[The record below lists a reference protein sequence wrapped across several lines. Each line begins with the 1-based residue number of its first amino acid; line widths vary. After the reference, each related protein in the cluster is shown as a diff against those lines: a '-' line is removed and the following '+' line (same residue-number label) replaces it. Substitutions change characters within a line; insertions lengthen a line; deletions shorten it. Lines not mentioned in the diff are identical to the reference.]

1 MSKRRVSSR
10 SSKRPAR
17 SASVP
22 SKGARRSA
30 ASPAITVKSHRR
42 IKIISMGDQR
52 TGKSCLIKRFCE
64 NKFVSRYIPTIGVD
78 FGVKPIRVNG
88 AAVRV
93 NFWDL
98 SGHNEFFEV
107 RNEFYKDS
115 QGAILVFDVGS
126 RRSFE
131 NLDKWLQEAQRFG
144 ATNLVG
150 VVVGN
155 KVDDRDSREVRNAEG
170 ISWAASN
177 GFRFFDTS
185 AQSGRHVKESFMALF
200 EDVLNNTGSNR

>member
-1 MSKRRVSSR
+1 MPPASARRPTS
-10 SSKRPAR
+10 
-17 SASVP
+17 
-22 SKGARRSA
+22 GARCPS
-30 ASPAITVKSHRR
+30 ITVKSHRR
-42 IKIISMGDQR
+42 IKVISMGDQR

-64 NKFVSRYIPTIGVD
+64 NKFVSKYIPTIGVD
-78 FGVKPIRVNG
+78 FGVKPIRIDG
-88 AAVRV
+88 KPIRV

-98 SGHNEFFEV
+98 SGHKEFFEV

-115 QGAILVFDVGS
+115 QGGILVFDVGS
-126 RRSFE
+126 RKSFE

-155 KVDDRDSREVRNAEG
+155 KVDDRGSREVKNEEARAWAE
-170 ISWAASN
+170 SN

-185 AQSGRHVKESFMALF
+185 AQSGRHVKEAFMALF
-200 EDVLNNTGSNR
+200 EDILISNP